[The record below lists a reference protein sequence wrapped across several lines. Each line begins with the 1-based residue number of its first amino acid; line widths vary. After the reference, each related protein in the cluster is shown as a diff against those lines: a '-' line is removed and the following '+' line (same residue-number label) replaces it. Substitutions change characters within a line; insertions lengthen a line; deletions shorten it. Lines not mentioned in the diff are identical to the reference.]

1 MSARGNDVKFR
12 PLPRMAALLVLF
24 LAVQWTASPPLSAAF
39 KRVSRGDTPPPF
51 TLADLDGKERTS
63 AELLTDGVTVI
74 VFWST
79 WSPRSMEILEDL
91 EKLRQGLAPKVFQVV
106 AINGEHEIISAA
118 DRQAI
123 EKISKDLSL
132 TAVML
137 LDQGLV
143 AYNSYGAMAL
153 PSSLVVDGGGKVV
166 FDLAGYPTTMRSD
179 LSDAV
184 KKALGLPTSVELRP
198 PEGYKAK
205 NGALMY
211 YNFGKRLMEKGQ
223 EEKGEAQLLTAVE
236 RDPEFVKPRV
246 MLGIYFKKT
255 GRLDDALEQFR
266 TVRELDPGSEEA
278 SYEAGAVSLRG
289 GKFDE
294 AETFFAE
301 MHEEFPERE
310 EFALGLALAHKYRG
324 RDDVY
329 ESLKKKADSLLP
341 AAARIHYELGAVAE
355 AQGDLSLAAE
365 LYRRAL
371 GVTLSGKRYR

>member
-1 MSARGNDVKFR
+1 
-12 PLPRMAALLVLF
+12 
-24 LAVQWTASPPLSAAF
+24 
-39 KRVSRGDTPPPF
+39 
-51 TLADLDGKERTS
+51 
-63 AELLTDGVTVI
+63 
-74 VFWST
+74 
-79 WSPRSMEILEDL
+79 MEILEDL